1 MSKIN
6 SKMLVVGM
14 KQTLSQIKN
23 GNVTAVFIAQDAD
36 EILAEKI
43 KAECENSDIEIRY
56 AISMKLLGKACAI
69 SRGAAC
75 AAILKK
81 EIKKGGEESNAND

>member
-6 SKMLVVGM
+6 KKLLVVGM
-14 KQTLSQIKN
+14 KQTMSQIKK
-23 GNVTAVFIAQDAD
+23 GNVTAVFIAQDID
-36 EILAEKI
+36 ENLARTI
-43 KAECENSDIEIRY
+43 KDECEKNEIEIRY
-56 AISMKLLGKACAI
+56 AKSMKLLGKACAI

-81 EIKKGGEESNAND
+81 ETKKGGEEDNADD